1 MLWAMQRNSR
11 RRQQNRPLASV
22 CQRPLSAKVAG
33 SEADWGIVNG
43 NATTDVRIIG
53 AVGNPSAP
61 AGHLIFALRAAL
73 RAVALRN
80 APAGAA
86 FAQGRQGCG
95 ANPEEAPCRGVLQS
109 AANLESQ

>member
-1 MLWAMQRNSR
+1 M
-11 RRQQNRPLASV
+11 ASV
-22 CQRPLSAKVAG
+22 CQRPLCAKGAG

-43 NATTDVRIIG
+43 KATTDVRIIG
-53 AVGNPSAP
+53 AVGNPSAR

-95 ANPEEAPCRGVLQS
+95 ANPEEAPCRGGYQPPAS
-109 AANLESQ
+109 ADPDRRKREADCLPYSGDFHK